1 MYEQVLVPTD
11 GSEAAE
17 AAIDHAVDVAS
28 TYDARLHALYV
39 VDASVYSSLEVGVE
53 TVVEALTEEGEKAVA
68 RVADRARAADVPVET
83 HVVTGT
89 AFPTILEVADDVD
102 ADLIVMATHGRRG
115 IERYLLGSVTE
126 RVVRKSDV
134 PVMTVRAGPEVGE
147 EAAGQ
152 DGGDGT
158 GSAADPDR

>member
-1 MYEQVLVPTD
+1 MYDEVLVPTD

-28 TYDARLHALYV
+28 TYGARLHALYV
-39 VDASVYSSLEVGVE
+39 VDTSVYSSLEVGVE
-53 TVVEALTEEGEKAVA
+53 TVVEALTEEGEKAVE
-68 RVADRARAADVPVET
+68 RVAERAGAADVPVET

-89 AFPTILEVADDVD
+89 AHPTILEVADEVD

-126 RVVRKSDV
+126 RIVRKSDV

-147 EAAGQ
+147 GAG
-152 DGGDGT
+152 DEG
-158 GSAADPDR
+158 